1 LKRRHGH
8 TIAQQTCQ
16 IHLFLKSIIHRGLNK
31 TFSTFVLVFYLNKW
45 AFQVILELDF
55 GLAVETMEGAI
66 EGKKKE
72 P

>member
-1 LKRRHGH
+1 
-8 TIAQQTCQ
+8 
-16 IHLFLKSIIHRGLNK
+16 
-31 TFSTFVLVFYLNKW
+31 VLVFYLNKW